1 MQAGEAV
8 KVEIERLSLKAQRLE
23 HDNRNT
29 YGALRSFAASS
40 VRRLFRKDLLGQEQD
55 ALRRSGSSRYSPGA
69 PEPEVTVNA
78 HTRTKRT
85 RGKREID
92 LSQLPVEEVRYDRP
106 GDEHPCPTCSAQ
118 MHLMGEE
125 VTSKLKFVPGHF
137 VHEKHI
143 RGIFGCRPCDRNEIS
158 TPIITT
164 PMPKSAFPKSLASP
178 SLVAYIMVRKYVE
191 GLPLY
196 RQEQQFR
203 RAGIMLSRQNLANWV
218 IAGALWLEHI
228 FKALHAKLLEQD
240 IAHADETVLQV
251 RQGMLQSR
259 SN

>member
-1 MQAGEAV
+1 MVLLEDEDYRDLKFGADKSEQLEKEMLALQILAREKTVQAEAA

-23 HDNRNT
+23 HDNRILMEH
-29 YGALRSFAASS
+29 YALSRQRQFGVSS
-40 VRRLFRKDLLGQEQD
+40 EKTPVGQEQMLFD
-55 ALRRSGSSRYSPGA
+55 EAEACYSPGA

-203 RAGIMLSRQNLANWV
+203 RAGIMLSRQN
-218 IAGALWLEHI
+218 
-228 FKALHAKLLEQD
+228 
-240 IAHADETVLQV
+240 
-251 RQGMLQSR
+251 S
-259 SN
+259 